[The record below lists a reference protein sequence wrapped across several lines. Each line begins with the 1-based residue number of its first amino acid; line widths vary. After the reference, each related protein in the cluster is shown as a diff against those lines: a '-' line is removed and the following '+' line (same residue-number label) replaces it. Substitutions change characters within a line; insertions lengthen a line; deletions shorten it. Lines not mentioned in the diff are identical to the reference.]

1 MENNTAVPAQ
11 HKWLRI
17 TQATDQPGAH
27 PSVTENKKKEFKSLL
42 DRSVTTREIIFVV
55 ALIFCLTPFVSPPVA
70 LLIGFAMAQFVGHPF
85 LHLNHKATSFLL
97 KVSVVGLGFGMN
109 VQSAIHAG
117 REGILFTVASII
129 GTLSLGLLLGRF
141 LKIEKKTSH
150 LISCGTAICGGS
162 AIAAISPLIKAE
174 EKQISVA
181 LGTIFILNSIALFLF
196 PFIGHQLHLSQ
207 MQFGLWSAIAIHDT
221 SSVVGAANKYG
232 AEALQVATTVKLARA
247 LWIIPVALLTTLFFK
262 TGKQKI
268 KIPYFIGLF
277 ILGMILNT
285 YLPIIHMVS
294 ARIVDL
300 AKIGL
305 TLTLFLI
312 GAGLSRSVLKSVGL
326 KPLIQGVALWV
337 VISVAAL
344 WAVMHLL

>member
-1 MENNTAVPAQ
+1 MGKSTI
-11 HKWLRI
+11 I
-17 TQATDQPGAH
+17 TSQ
-27 PSVTENKKKEFKSLL
+27 KKFRNLL
-42 DRSVTTREIIFVV
+42 DKSITARELTFVA
-55 ALIFCLTPFVSPPVA
+55 ALMLCLTPFVSPPVA
-70 LLIGFAMAQFVGHPF
+70 LLIGFAIAQFTGHSF
-85 LHLNHKATSFLL
+85 LHLNHKAISFLL

-109 VQSAIHAG
+109 VQSAVNAG
-117 REGILFTVASII
+117 KEGILFTIASIT
-129 GTLSLGLLLGRF
+129 GTLGLGLLLGRF

-181 LGTIFILNSIALFLF
+181 LGAIFILNSIALFLF

-247 LWIIPVALLTTLFFK
+247 LWIIPVALLTTVFFK

-277 ILGMILNT
+277 VLAMIINT
-285 YLPIIHMVS
+285 YLPIIHPVS
-294 ARIVDL
+294 ACIVDV

-305 TLTLFLI
+305 TVTLFLI
-312 GAGLSRSVLKSVGL
+312 GAGLSRSVLKSVGA
-326 KPLIQGVALWV
+326 KPLIQGIILWV
-337 VISVAAL
+337 VISAVAL
-344 WAVMHLL
+344 FAVMHLAA

>member
-1 MENNTAVPAQ
+1 MQTKALVPARE
-11 HKWLRI
+11 KF
-17 TQATDQPGAH
+17 
-27 PSVTENKKKEFKSLL
+27 NNLL
-42 DRSVTTREIIFVV
+42 DKNVTTREIIFVL
-55 ALIFCLTPFVSPPVA
+55 ALILCLTSFVTPPIA
-70 LLIGFAMAQFVGHPF
+70 LLIGFAIAQLIGHPF

-117 REGILFTVASII
+117 KEGILFTVASII

-162 AIAAISPLIKAE
+162 AIAAISPLIKAK
-174 EKQISVA
+174 EKQMSVA

-196 PFIGHQLHLSQ
+196 PFIGHQLNLSQ
-207 MQFGLWSAIAIHDT
+207 TQFGLWSAIAIHDT

-247 LWIIPVALLTTLFFK
+247 LWIIPVSLLTAMFFK
-262 TGKQKI
+262 TDKQKI

-277 ILGMILNT
+277 ILAMIINT
-285 YLPIIHMVS
+285 YFPIVHYAS
-294 ARIVDL
+294 KEIVDL
-300 AKIGL
+300 AKTGL
-305 TLTLFLI
+305 TITLFLI
-312 GAGLSRSVLKSVGL
+312 GAGLSKSVLKSVGF
-326 KPLIQGVALWV
+326 KPLLQGIILWI
-337 VISVAAL
+337 VISVVAL
-344 WAVMHLL
+344 WAVMYV